1 MKKKTENREE
11 KVLKNNHCI
20 HCNFVPNWGN
30 KFHFYWRQ
38 TQGNVEYTIKE
49 SIRIKKST

>member
-1 MKKKTENREE
+1 MKKTENREE
-11 KVLKNNHCI
+11 KVLKNSHCT

-38 TQGNVEYTIKE
+38 TQANIKYTIKE
-49 SIRIKKST
+49 SIRITKST